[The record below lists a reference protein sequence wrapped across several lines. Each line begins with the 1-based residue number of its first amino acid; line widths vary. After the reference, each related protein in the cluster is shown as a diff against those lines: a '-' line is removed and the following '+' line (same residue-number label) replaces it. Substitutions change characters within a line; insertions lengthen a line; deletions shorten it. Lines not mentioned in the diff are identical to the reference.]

1 MTVFLDQQL
10 HVIYEKERKNTHKYG
25 PIPMN
30 IKLHY
35 QKLNVIGCLIV
46 QLDFIYSTCLTN
58 LRLFLTLGKQITRA
72 HPCGIATFTKID

>member
-10 HVIYEKERKNTHKYG
+10 IYEKERKNTHEFG
-25 PIPMN
+25 LIPMN
-30 IKLHY
+30 TKLQY
-35 QKLNVIGCLIV
+35 KKLNVIGCLIV

-58 LRLFLTLGKQITRA
+58 LPLFLTLGKQITRA